1 MTVFQEAYEKMQR
14 KRKGTGMILQGVRAR
29 MIQMSLATAVTLI
42 SSVVLSRQ
50 AFCGPITEDFRP
62 VVDRI
67 AQVLTDPAYA
77 APEKKQERDRIL
89 HGIASERF
97 DWEEMAKRSLGARWR
112 ELREAQQREFI
123 EVFVDFLERMYLS
136 KIDMFLQKT
145 KDFSTKNIAYT
156 NETVSGNYA
165 LLESK
170 IMIQDQEFPLQYK
183 LIQKSGNWKVY
194 DVTIEGVGLVANYR
208 SQFNEILAR
217 ESFDSLIKRLRAKQ
231 DGQLTAGKTQQ
242 KQSDNATPSS
252 L

>member
-1 MTVFQEAYEKMQR
+1 MVIQR
-14 KRKGTGMILQGVRAR
+14 HCKWLIHISLVIAGV
-29 MIQMSLATAVTLI
+29 LI
-42 SSVVLSRQ
+42 SIIVPYRQ
-50 AFCGPITEDFRP
+50 AICGPITDDFRP

-67 AQVLTDPAYA
+67 VQILTDPTYA
-77 APEKKQERDRIL
+77 AADKKQERDKIL
-89 HGIASERF
+89 HRIASERF

-112 ELREAQQREFI
+112 ELNEAQQREFI

-145 KDFSTKNIAYT
+145 KNFSPQNITYT
-156 NETVSGNYA
+156 NETINGNYA

-170 IMIQDQEFPLQYK
+170 ISIQDQEFPLQYK
-183 LIQKSGNWKVY
+183 FIQKSGNWKVY

-217 ESFDSLIKRLRAKQ
+217 ESFEGLIKRLRSKQ
-231 DGQLTAGKTQQ
+231 DEQLTAGKIQS
-242 KQSDNATPSS
+242 KQSDNTTSSS